1 MSGPALKKKK
11 SHMMIHMAVE
21 GEIEE
26 ALAVLDGYN
35 RNAESINGI
44 AVKTLIDLWHDKV
57 IAHADEE
64 EASLYVE
71 IKMAVPGMDATLLKL
86 SRDHDLLRKLLVN
99 LSTEYSTHRDYA
111 EMSMINHTMLNIL
124 KIHSSDEM
132 AMLSDCEENLS
143 T

>member
-1 MSGPALKKKK
+1 MSGPALKKKR
-11 SHMMIHMAVE
+11 SHMMIHAAVE

-26 ALAVLDGYN
+26 ALAVLDSYN

-64 EASLYVE
+64 EASLYME
-71 IKMAVPGMDATLLKL
+71 IKAAVPGMDETLLKL

-99 LSTEYSTHRDYA
+99 LSEEYSTHRDYA

-132 AMLSDCEENLS
+132 VMLSDCEKNLIS
-143 T
+143 